1 VGSGQ
6 RRIEEGVRV
15 ATSADGRAKGA
26 GDAAPQSLVQPTG
39 KSDDELR
46 EILAGTHTIAV
57 VGIKDDPAA
66 DAYRIPR
73 YLQSQGYHIVP
84 VNPKLKQV
92 LDERAYAN
100 LREVDEPVDLVNLF
114 RAHENIP
121 GHVDEILAMTPRP
134 FAVWMQLGIHHGG
147 SAARLRAAGIRVVQ
161 DLCIMVEHR
170 QLLGTQTG
178 APGETNPIQ
187 EGARARS

>member
-1 VGSGQ
+1 
-6 RRIEEGVRV
+6 V
-15 ATSADGRAKGA
+15 ATSAGRRAQAA
-26 GDAAPQSLVQPTG
+26 GDAGPQSLVQPTG
-39 KSDDELR
+39 KSDDEVR

-57 VGIKDDPAA
+57 VGIKDDSTA

-73 YLQSQGYHIVP
+73 YLQSQGYRIVP
-84 VNPKLKQV
+84 VNPKLQQV

-100 LREVDEPVDLVNLF
+100 LREVNEPVDIVNLF

-170 QLLGTQTG
+170 QLLGTQAG
-178 APGETNPIQ
+178 APGETNPLQ